1 MVLGTRTVL
10 NELVA
15 FEVLREVSSSLS
27 PRSEAISTIA
37 ICGFANV
44 SSIGILIGGLGAL
57 VPSRKS
63 DIARLGLR
71 ALLAATLANFASA
84 CVAGALF

>member
-1 MVLGTRTVL
+1 LECR
-10 NELVA
+10 
-15 FEVLREVSSSLS
+15 RHRQRHDVSSALS
-27 PRSEAISTIA
+27 SRSEAISTIA

-44 SSIGILIGGLGAL
+44 SSIGIGILIGGLGAL